1 MKKRRVLVLF
11 VILTILFIIPPFINY
26 IASTPSIF
34 GYISLNEK
42 DAWIGFYGAIIGG
55 LLTLLGVWWTISYT
69 ESSRKKDQE
78 RHQKEQEKEFINRN
92 ETIKRNLSAQY
103 KPILDIT
110 CHPGLIT
117 MVDNFSLSKHENMYI
132 QNILHLN
139 DEKMPK
145 QDEKRLNV
153 ILTINNIG
161 RGEANDLYIHSTVLD
176 SNNIALVTVDRF
188 YKSLYVS
195 NAIAIIF
202 TKILSD
208 EEWKLY
214 DDKILNIPFR
224 LDFKITYTD
233 LVNKKYMLKSQIE
246 IHRFIH
252 GRNENNERVEKALI
266 VNPYDTLIINEII

>member
-1 MKKRRVLVLF
+1 M
-11 VILTILFIIPPFINY
+11 ILAIVFSIPPFVNY
-26 IASTPSIF
+26 IVSTSSIF
-34 GYISLNEK
+34 GYVPLNEE
-42 DAWIGFYGAIIGG
+42 DTWIGFYGSVIGG
-55 LLTLLGVWWTISYT
+55 LLTLLGVWWIISYT
-69 ESSRKKDQE
+69 ESTRKKDQE
-78 RHQKEQEKEFINRN
+78 NRKNEQEKEFIIRN
-92 ETIKRNLSAQY
+92 EIIRRNLSAQY

-117 MVDNFSLSKHENMYI
+117 TVDDFSLSKNENMYI

-176 SNNIALVTVDRF
+176 SNNFTLVTVDRF

-195 NAIAIIF
+195 NAIEVIF
-202 TKILSD
+202 TKILSE

-214 DDKILNIPFR
+214 DGKMLENPFR
-224 LDFKITYTD
+224 LELKITYTD

-252 GRNENNERVEKALI
+252 GRNENNERVERALI
-266 VNPYDTLIINEII
+266 ANPYDTVIINEIIKFKKLF